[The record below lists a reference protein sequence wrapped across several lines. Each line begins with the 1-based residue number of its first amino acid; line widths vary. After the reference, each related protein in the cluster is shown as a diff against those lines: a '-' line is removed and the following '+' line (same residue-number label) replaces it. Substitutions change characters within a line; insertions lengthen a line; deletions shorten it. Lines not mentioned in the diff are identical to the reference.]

1 MKMAG
6 LDYNALVEMIRNN
19 IANIMTDPFYDG
31 YDIEVTNEMQFL
43 EKKEGYRNRIYI
55 VVKFAPATT
64 FFGQT
69 VLSFTV
75 TAISEHNH
83 CFVCQKLLSDYAQKY
98 NLEQTG
104 YIQQIYETPSVIL
117 NFNEIYEGFAAVMA
131 MSGTFVIAKDI
142 SKIKFYYEYGTNKDG
157 VKIAEDV
164 KMITHYLQ
172 FNNDIDSQ
180 AFYGTHDVAQS
191 IARIGSFSCGFTTYL
206 FRNSPIIQ
214 NCLKI
219 VRLAQEKN
227 VSVKDVNI
235 DNKFNILVSFDEL
248 STIEVNLKLV
258 SFSVEGSLGDL
269 PIVSITFAK

>member
-1 MKMAG
+1 MAG

-142 SKIKFYYEYGTNKDG
+142 ARISFEYIYTDKNQQKHTEKVNAITN
-157 VKIAEDV
+157 
-164 KMITHYLQ
+164 YCQ
-172 FNNDIDSQ
+172 FNNDVDSQ
-180 AFYGTHDVAQS
+180 AFYGTHDIADS
-191 IARIGSFSCGFTTYL
+191 IARIGSFSCGLSTYL
-206 FRNSPIIQ
+206 
-214 NCLKI
+214 
-219 VRLAQEKN
+219 
-227 VSVKDVNI
+227 
-235 DNKFNILVSFDEL
+235 
-248 STIEVNLKLV
+248 STTVNLLKTV
-258 SFSVEGSLGDL
+258 
-269 PIVSITFAK
+269 

>member
-1 MKMAG
+1 MAG

-19 IANIMTDPFYDG
+19 IANVMTDPFYDG

-98 NLEQTG
+98 NLEQTD

-142 SKIKFYYEYGTNKDG
+142 ARISFEYIYTDKDG
-157 VKIAEDV
+157 NEQPPETVNA
-164 KMITHYLQ
+164 ITNYCQ
-172 FNNDIDSQ
+172 FNNDVDSQ
-180 AFYGTHDVAQS
+180 AFYGTHDIADS
-191 IARIGSFSCGFTTYL
+191 IARIGSFSCGLSTYL
-206 FRNSPIIQ
+206 FNNSQLI
-214 NCLKI
+214 
-219 VRLAQEKN
+219 
-227 VSVKDVNI
+227 KDC
-235 DNKFNILVSFDEL
+235 
-248 STIEVNLKLV
+248 LKLV
-258 SFSVEGSLGDL
+258 QLAQKDATPLANIDKKFKIVVHFGNMLAMTVDMKLISFNSEASLGDL
-269 PIVSITFAK
+269 PIVSISFAK

>member
-1 MKMAG
+1 MAG

-19 IANIMTDPFYDG
+19 IADVMTDPFYDG

-142 SKIKFYYEYGTNKDG
+142 ARISFEYIYTDKNQLLDAGKRFPGIGKALQVITG
-157 VKIAEDV
+157 SRVTQVVKIV
-164 KMITHYLQ
+164 
-172 FNNDIDSQ
+172 DSQ
-180 AFYGTHDVAQS
+180 HSSLLPVAALGSHLSYYTTKSRRLS
-191 IARIGSFSCGFTTYL
+191 IL
-206 FRNSPIIQ
+206 FRI
-214 NCLKI
+214 
-219 VRLAQEKN
+219 
-227 VSVKDVNI
+227 
-235 DNKFNILVSFDEL
+235 
-248 STIEVNLKLV
+248 NLQ
-258 SFSVEGSLGDL
+258 
-269 PIVSITFAK
+269 I